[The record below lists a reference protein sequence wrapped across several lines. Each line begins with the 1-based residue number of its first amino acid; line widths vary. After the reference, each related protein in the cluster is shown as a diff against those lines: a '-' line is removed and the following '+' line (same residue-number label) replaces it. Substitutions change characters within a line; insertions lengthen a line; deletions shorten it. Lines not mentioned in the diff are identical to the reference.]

1 MDTLE
6 KLKVLSA
13 AAKYDVSCS
22 SSGSNRKNSAGG
34 LGNASYAG
42 ICHSFADDGRCISLL
57 KILMTNHCIYDCAY
71 CANRRSNDI
80 KRATFTVDEVVD
92 LTINF
97 YRRNYIEGLFLSSG
111 VIKSPDYTM
120 ERLAS
125 IARDLR
131 TIHKFNGYIHL
142 KSIPGASPEL
152 IRMAGLYAD
161 RMSVNIEIPSEPNLK
176 FLAPEKNFPSILTP
190 MGFIKSQ
197 IEENKEERRK
207 YRKAPLFT
215 PAGQSTQL
223 IIGATPDSDNQIL
236 HLSSNLYGTNN
247 LKRVYY
253 SAYNP
258 TNEYDKRLPA
268 LIAPPLRREHRL
280 YQADWLQRFYQ
291 FKVDEIVNDNNPNLD
306 LELDP
311 KLGYAL
317 RNPHLFPVDINRAD
331 LHMILRVP
339 GIGPKSAKLI
349 LSARRFSKL
358 NSLHLQKMGVVMKR
372 ARYFITCHELPNP
385 TVQELTPLRLRIQLL
400 QSERSKQ
407 LSDALQL
414 SLF

>member
-1 MDTLE
+1 METLE
-6 KLKVLSA
+6 KLKILSA

-22 SSGSNRKNSAGG
+22 SSGSNRKNTPNG

-57 KILMTNHCIYDCAY
+57 KILFTNHCIYDCAY

-80 KRATFTVDEVVD
+80 QRATFTVDEVTD

-111 VIKSPDYTM
+111 IVKSPDYTM
-120 ERLAS
+120 ERLAR
-125 IARDLR
+125 IAKDLR
-131 TIHKFNGYIHL
+131 TIHHFNGYIHL
-142 KSIPGASPEL
+142 KSIPGSSPEL
-152 IRMAGLYAD
+152 IKAAGTYAD
-161 RMSVNIEIPSEPNLK
+161 RMSVNIEIPSEQNLK
-176 FLAPEKNFPSILTP
+176 YLAPDKDYPSILNP
-190 MGFIKSQ
+190 MGYIKAQ
-197 IEENKEERRK
+197 IDENKEERRK
-207 YRKAPLFT
+207 YRKAPIFT

-223 IIGATPDSDNQIL
+223 IIGATPDTDNQIL
-236 HLSSNLYGTNN
+236 HLSSGLYGGNN

-268 LIAPPLRREHRL
+268 LTAPPLRREHRL
-280 YQADWLQRFYQ
+280 YQADWLLRFYQ

-306 LELDP
+306 IELDP
-311 KLGYAL
+311 KFGYAL
-317 RNPHLFPVDINRAD
+317 RNPQLFPVDINSAD
-331 LHMILRVP
+331 LHLLLRVP
-339 GIGPKSAKLI
+339 GIGPKSARLI
-349 LSARRFSKL
+349 LSARRFNKL
-358 NSLHLQKMGVVMKR
+358 NSFHLQKMGIVMKR
-372 ARYFITCHELPNP
+372 ARYFITCHELSSP
-385 TVQELTPLRLRIQLL
+385 TIQEITPLRLRTQLM

-407 LSDALQL
+407 LTDAVQL